1 MVKKI
6 GFSFLGIIFLL
17 FAYFQWN
24 DPDSLK
30 WILYY
35 LMISGMCFASAFG
48 TNKKVYIL
56 MMIAV
61 SVIWLLTLLPGAIE
75 WVNDGMPT
83 IVDSMKASSPYIEL
97 VREFLGLL
105 ISLVVLGLLFIAER
119 VKTPLENLLSSK

>member
-1 MVKKI
+1 MASKI
-6 GFSFLGIIFLL
+6 IFSIFGTLFLL

-35 LMISGMCFASAFG
+35 LLVAGMCFATAFG
-48 TNKKVYIL
+48 KNKKLYLYLTIG
-56 MMIAV
+56 MT
-61 SVIWLLTLLPGAIE
+61 SIWLITLLPGAIA
-75 WVNDGMPT
+75 WLQDGMPS

-105 ISLVVLGLLFIAER
+105 ISMIMLVALLIFER
-119 VKTPLENLLSSK
+119 RNS